1 MHIYIYIYSLYNTS
15 SRNFFPFF
23 IFTHLTFALQQ
34 LTFIYGKY
42 ISLVFLRF
50 HIFFFFIFLYVCF
63 FIFCNSNSKVVYV
76 CMYVYV
82 VCEEIKLNGI
92 ATSKDRS
99 RFFLKR
105 ARLGVFFFL
114 FFLTRY

>member
-1 MHIYIYIYSLYNTS
+1 MCISIYTYIRFITHLPVISFLFYIYSFDICS
-15 SRNFFPFF
+15 STINFHIREVYIACF
-23 IFTHLTFALQQ
+23 LTFP
-34 LTFIYGKY
+34 Y
-42 ISLVFLRF
+42 
-50 HIFFFFIFLYVCF
+50 FFFFIFLYVCF

-99 RFFLKR
+99 RFFFKE
-105 ARLGVFFFL
+105 G
-114 FFLTRY
+114 